1 MVPGGYSTQA
11 SKESSDSKAQIVG
24 SDSSSGGSGEGDD
37 MKWYQMGRGIMQD
50 LRNRIPYYLDDY
62 KVCSLDHIS
71 PELYKST
78 NFVFA
83 NGQLFSWH

>member
-62 KVCSLDHIS
+62 KVCSLDHIF
-71 PELYKST
+71 P
-78 NFVFA
+78 
-83 NGQLFSWH
+83 

>member
-1 MVPGGYSTQA
+1 MGPGGYSTQA
-11 SKESSDSKAQIVG
+11 SKESSGSKAQIVG

-62 KVCSLDHIS
+62 KVCSL
-71 PELYKST
+71 
-78 NFVFA
+78 N
-83 NGQLFSWH
+83 LFSLLPFSAKDLNLG